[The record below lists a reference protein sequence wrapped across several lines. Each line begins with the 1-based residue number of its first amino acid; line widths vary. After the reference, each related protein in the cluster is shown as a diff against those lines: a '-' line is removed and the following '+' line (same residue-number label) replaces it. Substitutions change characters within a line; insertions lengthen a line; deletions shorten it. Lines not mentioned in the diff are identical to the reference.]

1 MTTPL
6 PPMGVPEPIVL
17 GNVHLTP
24 HEREKQKILNAIQ
37 DLCVMGMADG
47 AEKMRQKFKHILDP
61 EVPVRTEAWLKQYIT
76 ADPHMLRVKKQVA
89 VLCKHEDTVLIQG
102 PTGTGKEMFANALH
116 GDRKPEKFIG
126 INCAGLPDGLIESEL
141 FGHVKGSFTG
151 AQVDKQGLFSIADTI
166 FLDEIGE
173 LPPGVQAK
181 LLRVLQE
188 RTVRKVGG
196 NTSEPIN
203 CRVVA
208 ATHRDLEAMVRAGTF
223 REDLFYRLNTFH
235 LRLTPLV
242 ERPDD
247 IPLVTVAYADAVE
260 AKAKAENRHIQLWPR
275 EYKIKPS
282 LLGGNVRS
290 VQQIVRR
297 YHVLGELPAES

>member
-1 MTTPL
+1 MNTPL

-37 DLCVMGMADG
+37 DLCAMGMSDG
-47 AEKMRQKFKHILDP
+47 AEKMRLKFKHILDP
-61 EVPVRTEAWLKQYIT
+61 EVPVKTEAWLKQYIT
-76 ADPHMLRVKKQVA
+76 ADPHMLKVKKQVS
-89 VLCKHEDTVLIQG
+89 VLCKHDDTVLIQG
-102 PTGTGKEMFANALH
+102 PTGTGKEMLASALH

-151 AQVDKQGLFSIADTI
+151 AAVDKPGLFSIADTI

-188 RTVRKVGG
+188 RTIRKVGG
-196 NTSEPIN
+196 NTYEAIT

-208 ATHRDLEAMVRAGTF
+208 ATHRDLAAMVMTGTF

-247 IPLVTVAYADAVE
+247 IPLVTIAYADAVE
-260 AKAKAENRHIQLWPR
+260 AKAKAENRHIHPWPR